1 MKKVIVT
8 RENYEE
14 VMFSLLENEY
24 PKDVRENILDQ
35 IHADTFLA
43 FEWSQWSKA
52 TYTESTE
59 KYKEEEAEFIE
70 SLTREEDHRKGGIF
84 TIYRPFAMAAT
95 MALLIGLALVFLNT
109 RENRQATF
117 AKNGTIEEPEL
128 KIVQEK
134 SENPSLIAENTVH
147 NTSKLNSK
155 DYGKM
160 QTKDEVQTYVNT
172 LPAADSIKA
181 FVVEEDYWE
190 IKMQD
195 TIREMIA
202 KAISKPRSRYQVS
215 IVEGKMD
222 NTLES
227 PYVYAEKRYTMAD
240 VLVKKDGITLSKFLD
255 NSNSKIIKKNNTT
268 YIEYIA
274 ADMSVLVLTLS
285 N

>member
-134 SENPSLIAENTVH
+134 SENPSFIAENTVH

-160 QTKDEVQTYVNT
+160 QTKDEVQTYVNI

-190 IKMQD
+190 IRMQD